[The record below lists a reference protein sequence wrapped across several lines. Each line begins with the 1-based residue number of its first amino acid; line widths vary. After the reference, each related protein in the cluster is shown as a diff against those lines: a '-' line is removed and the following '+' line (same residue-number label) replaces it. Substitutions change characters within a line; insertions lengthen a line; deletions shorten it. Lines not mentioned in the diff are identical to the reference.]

1 MFNRT
6 LASYVPTV
14 YKDIVE
20 MDTIIE
26 SEQILID
33 EHDIEALQAFN
44 NTFVLRADEKGI
56 QMFEFMLNI
65 VASPATEDLEFRRQ
79 RVLNRMSMSPPF
91 TFRFLKKKLNE
102 IIGEGRWEASVDF
115 NNFTLY
121 IESSAVSQ
129 NWHTELEFTIT
140 QIKPCNII
148 FTNVPRT
155 DISMRLTEEISVRT
169 MNWNYLLGHW
179 SLGFKP
185 FASISGSKVLEW
197 YYKLGSWSL
206 GDTPFALTEGGV
218 IIKMEDIKSIKDA
231 LIEDTAD
238 FVLSDIHSVL
248 INDTV
253 EITDFRVSAVVRNIV
268 TLEYEVTPAMC
279 SEIENIKLLKG
290 DGTVLTESQVYV
302 PVTATVLSK
311 HNIKIKEG

>member
-33 EHDIEALQAFN
+33 EHNIEALQAFN
-44 NTFVLRADEKGI
+44 NTFALRADEKGI

-65 VASPATEDLEFRRQ
+65 VASPTTEDLEFRRQ

-102 IIGEGRWEASVDF
+102 IIGEGRWDASVDF

-129 NWHTELEFTIT
+129 NWYTELEFTIT
-140 QIKPCNII
+140 QIKPCNMI

-155 DISMRLTEEISVRT
+155 DISMSLTEEISVRT
-169 MNWNYLLGHW
+169 MNWNYLLGQW
-179 SLGFKP
+179 SLGAKP
-185 FASISGSKVLEW
+185 FASIIDSEVLEDSP
-197 YYKLGSWSL
+197 L
-206 GDTPFALTEGGV
+206 ALTEGGV
-218 IIKMEDIKSIKDA
+218 IIKMADIKSIKDA
-231 LIEDTAD
+231 LIEDTAN

-253 EITDFRVSAVVRNIV
+253 EITDFRVSAVVYNVV
-268 TLEYEVTPAMC
+268 TLEYQVTPAMC
-279 SEIENIKLLKG
+279 SEIENIKLRKE

-302 PVTATVLSK
+302 PVTANVLSK

>member
-33 EHDIEALQAFN
+33 EHSIEALQAFN

-102 IIGEGRWEASVDF
+102 IIGEGRWDASVDF

-129 NWHTELEFTIT
+129 NWYTELEFTIT
-140 QIKPCNII
+140 QIKPCNMI

-155 DISMRLTEEISVRT
+155 DISMSLTEEISVRT
-169 MNWNYLLGHW
+169 MNWNYLLGQW
-179 SLGFKP
+179 SLGAKP
-185 FASISGSKVLEW
+185 FASIIDSQVLEDSP
-197 YYKLGSWSL
+197 L
-206 GDTPFALTEGGV
+206 ALTEGGV
-218 IIKMEDIKSIKDA
+218 IIKMADIKSIKDS
-231 LIEDTAD
+231 LIEDTAN

-253 EITDFRVSAVVRNIV
+253 EITDFRVSAVVHNVV
-268 TLEYEVTPAMC
+268 TLEYQVTPAMC
-279 SEIENIKLLKG
+279 SEIENIKLRKE

-302 PVTATVLSK
+302 PVTANVLSK

>member
-33 EHDIEALQAFN
+33 EHSIEALQAFN

-65 VASPATEDLEFRRQ
+65 VASPTTEDLEFRRQ

-102 IIGEGRWEASVDF
+102 IIGEGRWDASVDF

-129 NWHTELEFTIT
+129 NWYTELEFTIT
-140 QIKPCNII
+140 QIKPCNMI

-155 DISMRLTEEISVRT
+155 DISMSLTEEISVRT
-169 MNWNYLLGHW
+169 MNWNYLLGQW
-179 SLGFKP
+179 SLGAKP
-185 FASISGSKVLEW
+185 FASIIDSQVLEDSP
-197 YYKLGSWSL
+197 L
-206 GDTPFALTEGGV
+206 ALTEGGV
-218 IIKMEDIKSIKDA
+218 IIKMADIKSIKDA
-231 LIEDTAD
+231 LIEDTAN

-253 EITDFRVSAVVRNIV
+253 EITDFRVSAVVYNVV
-268 TLEYEVTPAMC
+268 TLEYQVTPAMC
-279 SEIENIKLLKG
+279 SEIENIKLRKE

-302 PVTATVLSK
+302 PVTANVLSK

>member
-33 EHDIEALQAFN
+33 EHSIEALQAFN
-44 NTFVLRADEKGI
+44 NTFALRADEKGI

-102 IIGEGRWEASVDF
+102 IIGEGRWDASVDF

-129 NWHTELEFTIT
+129 NWYTELEFTIT
-140 QIKPCNII
+140 QIKPCNMI

-155 DISMRLTEEISVRT
+155 DISMSLTEEISVRT

-179 SLGFKP
+179 RLGAKP
-185 FASISGSKVLEW
+185 FASIINSEVLEDSP
-197 YYKLGSWSL
+197 L
-206 GDTPFALTEGGV
+206 ALTEGGV
-218 IIKMEDIKSIKDA
+218 IIKMADIKSIKDA
-231 LIEDTAD
+231 LIEDTAN

-253 EITDFRVSAVVRNIV
+253 EITDFRVSAVVYNVV
-268 TLEYEVTPAMC
+268 TLEYQVTPAMC
-279 SEIENIKLLKG
+279 SEIENIKLRKE

-302 PVTATVLSK
+302 PVTANVLSK

>member
-33 EHDIEALQAFN
+33 EHSIEALQAFN
-44 NTFVLRADEKGI
+44 NTFALRADEKGI

-102 IIGEGRWEASVDF
+102 IIGEGRWDASVDF

-129 NWHTELEFTIT
+129 NWYTELEFTIT
-140 QIKPCNII
+140 PIKPCNMI

-155 DISMRLTEEISVRT
+155 DISMSLTEEISVRT
-169 MNWNYLLGHW
+169 MNWNYLLGQW
-179 SLGFKP
+179 SLGAKP
-185 FASISGSKVLEW
+185 FASIIDSEVLEDSP
-197 YYKLGSWSL
+197 L
-206 GDTPFALTEGGV
+206 ALTEGGV
-218 IIKMEDIKSIKDA
+218 IIKMADIKSIKDA
-231 LIEDTAD
+231 LIEDTAN

-253 EITDFRVSAVVRNIV
+253 EITDFRVSAVVYNVV
-268 TLEYEVTPAMC
+268 TLEYQVTPAMC
-279 SEIENIKLLKG
+279 SEIENIKLRKE

-302 PVTATVLSK
+302 PVTANVLSK

>member
-33 EHDIEALQAFN
+33 EHSIEALQAFN

-102 IIGEGRWEASVDF
+102 IIGEGRWDASVDF

-129 NWHTELEFTIT
+129 NWYTELEFTIT
-140 QIKPCNII
+140 QIKPCNMI

-155 DISMRLTEEISVRT
+155 DISMSLTEEISVRT
-169 MNWNYLLGHW
+169 MNWNYLLGQW
-179 SLGFKP
+179 SLGAKP
-185 FASISGSKVLEW
+185 FASIIDSQVLEDSP
-197 YYKLGSWSL
+197 L
-206 GDTPFALTEGGV
+206 ALTEGGV
-218 IIKMEDIKSIKDA
+218 IIKMADIKSIKDA
-231 LIEDTAD
+231 LIEDTAN

-253 EITDFRVSAVVRNIV
+253 EITDFRVSAVVHNVV
-268 TLEYEVTPAMC
+268 TLEYQVTPAMC
-279 SEIENIKLLKG
+279 SEIENIKLRKE

-302 PVTATVLSK
+302 PVTANVLSK

>member
-33 EHDIEALQAFN
+33 EHNIEALQAFN

-65 VASPATEDLEFRRQ
+65 VASPTKEDLEFRRQ

-102 IIGEGRWEASVDF
+102 IIGEGRWDASVDF

-121 IESSAVSQ
+121 IESSALSQ
-129 NWHTELEFTIT
+129 NWYTELEFTIT
-140 QIKPCNII
+140 QIKPCNMI

-155 DISMRLTEEISVRT
+155 DIYMSLTEEISVRT

-179 SLGFKP
+179 SLGAKP
-185 FASISGSKVLEW
+185 FASIIDSEVLEDSP
-197 YYKLGSWSL
+197 L
-206 GDTPFALTEGGV
+206 ALTEGGV
-218 IIKMEDIKSIKDA
+218 IIKMADIKSIKDA
-231 LIEDTAD
+231 LIEDTAN

-253 EITDFRVSAVVRNIV
+253 EITDFRVSAVVYNVV
-268 TLEYEVTPAMC
+268 TLEYQVTPAMC
-279 SEIENIKLLKG
+279 SEIENIKLRKE

>member
-33 EHDIEALQAFN
+33 EHSIEALQAFN
-44 NTFVLRADEKGI
+44 NTFALRADEKGI

-65 VASPATEDLEFRRQ
+65 VASPTTEDLEFRRQ

-102 IIGEGRWEASVDF
+102 IIGEGKWDASVDF

-129 NWHTELEFTIT
+129 NWYTELEFTIT
-140 QIKPCNII
+140 QIKPCNMI

-155 DISMRLTEEISVRT
+155 DISMSLTEEISVRT
-169 MNWNYLLGHW
+169 MNWNYLLGQW
-179 SLGFKP
+179 SLGAKP
-185 FASISGSKVLEW
+185 FASIIDSQVLEDSP
-197 YYKLGSWSL
+197 L
-206 GDTPFALTEGGV
+206 ALTEGGV
-218 IIKMEDIKSIKDA
+218 IIKMADIKSIKDA
-231 LIEDTAD
+231 LIEDTAN

-253 EITDFRVSAVVRNIV
+253 EITDFRVSAVVYNVV
-268 TLEYEVTPAMC
+268 TLEYQVTPAMC
-279 SEIENIKLLKG
+279 SEIENIKLRKE
-290 DGTVLTESQVYV
+290 DGTILTESQVYV
-302 PVTATVLSK
+302 PVTANVLSK

>member
-33 EHDIEALQAFN
+33 EHNIEALQAFN

-65 VASPATEDLEFRRQ
+65 VASPTTEDLEFRRQ

-102 IIGEGRWEASVDF
+102 IIGEGRWDASVDF

-121 IESSAVSQ
+121 VESSAVSQ
-129 NWHTELEFTIT
+129 NWYTELEFTIT
-140 QIKPCNII
+140 QIKPCNMI

-155 DISMRLTEEISVRT
+155 DISMSLTEEISVRT
-169 MNWNYLLGHW
+169 MNWNYLLGQW
-179 SLGFKP
+179 SLGAKP
-185 FASISGSKVLEW
+185 FASIIDSEVLEDSP
-197 YYKLGSWSL
+197 L
-206 GDTPFALTEGGV
+206 ALTEGGV
-218 IIKMEDIKSIKDA
+218 IIKMADIKSIKDA
-231 LIEDTAD
+231 LIEDTAN

-253 EITDFRVSAVVRNIV
+253 EITDFRVSAVVYNVV
-268 TLEYEVTPAMC
+268 TLEYQVTPAMC
-279 SEIENIKLLKG
+279 SEIENIKLRKK

-302 PVTATVLSK
+302 PVTANVLSK